1 MLNTLYNDTKQSMQ
15 KSIENVQKEYSLL
28 RTGRANP
35 QLLERIRIDY
45 YGASTPLNQLASI
58 GSPEPRMLMI
68 TPYDKTVMAEIEKA
82 ILASDLGITPN
93 NDGNVIRLVFPQLT
107 EERRKDL
114 VKVVKKKEEDT
125 KVAIRNI
132 RRDKMDELKELQKS
146 GEITEDEHKKA
157 QTEIQKITD
166 DFVEKASKAAKAKEE
181 DIMKV

>member
-1 MLNTLYNDTKQSMQ
+1 MINAIYKDTKDNMQ

-35 QLLERIRIDY
+35 QLLDRIRVDY
-45 YGASTPLNQLASI
+45 YGAPTPLNQLASI

-68 TPYDKTVMAEIEKA
+68 TPYDKSVIAAVEKA
-82 ILASDLGITPN
+82 ILASELGITPN
-93 NDGNVIRLVFPQLT
+93 NDGNVIRLSFPQLT

-114 VKVVKKKEEDT
+114 VKIVKKREEET

-132 RRDKMDELKELQKS
+132 RRDKMDELKEIQKS
-146 GEITEDEHKKA
+146 GDITEDELKKA
-157 QTEIQKITD
+157 QVEIQKITD
-166 DFVEKASKAAKAKEE
+166 EYVEKASKAAKAKEE

>member
-1 MLNTLYNDTKQSMQ
+1 MINSIYNDAKQNMQ

-35 QLLERIRIDY
+35 QLLDRIRVDY
-45 YGASTPLNQLASI
+45 YGALTPLNQLASI

-68 TPYDKTVMAEIEKA
+68 TPYDKTVVSDIEKS

-114 VKVVKKKEEDT
+114 VKVVKKKEEET

-132 RRDKMDELKELQKS
+132 RRDKMEELKEIQKS
-146 GEITEDEHKKA
+146 GDITEDELKKA
-157 QTEIQKITD
+157 QAEIQKITD
-166 DFVEKASKAAKAKEE
+166 EFVDKASKAAKAKEE